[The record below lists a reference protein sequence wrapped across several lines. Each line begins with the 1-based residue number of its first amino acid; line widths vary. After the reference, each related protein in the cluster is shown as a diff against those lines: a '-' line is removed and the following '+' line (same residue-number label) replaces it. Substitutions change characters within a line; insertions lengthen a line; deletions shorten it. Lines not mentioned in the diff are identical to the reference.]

1 MGTYYK
7 RTNPNY
13 LEIGTTRTIT
23 LTESTATQVFLDTG
37 YNMMTIVPLG
47 PSDLVYGDSSILVSS
62 AGLLYYSQAK
72 TFDGLSDNFSFYAR
86 ANSYQCVMAIIEY
99 RN

>member
-1 MGTYYK
+1 MATYLK

-13 LEIGTTRTIT
+13 YQIGTTRTLV
-23 LTESTATQVFLDTG
+23 LTESVATLIYLDTG
-37 YNMMTIVPLG
+37 YNAMTIVPLG
-47 PSDLVYGDSSILVSS
+47 PSDMVYGDSSISVSS

-72 TFDGLSDNFSFYAR
+72 TFDQLSDNFNFYAR
-86 ANSYQCVMAIIEY
+86 ANSYQCVVAIIEY